1 MKNLDQLLLNF
12 KNNKNFNYED
22 FFVSK
27 SNYFAFQLIEKWPK
41 WEKNILNIYGEKFSG
56 KTHLSNI
63 FLSKNK
69 GLKIKESEIDETVYK
84 KFKLYENII
93 IDDFKN
99 NCDEKLMY
107 SIFNL
112 VDQSNKY
119 LIINSIGPINEIDF
133 KLNDLKSRSKN
144 CLFAKIENPDD
155 ELMFAIILKTF
166 SDRQIQIDKKLIDFI
181 IKRIDRSYGKIADFI
196 YEFKYFVIRS
206 IYSFDNKINQF
217 FIYYN
222 LTIRKIF

>member
-1 MKNLDQLLLNF
+1 MESEIKNLNQQLLNF
-12 KNNKNFNYED
+12 DLEPNYAHDD

-69 GLKIKESEIDETVYK
+69 GFKIKESEIDETIYK

-93 IDDFKN
+93 IDDFQNKCN
-99 NCDEKLMY
+99 EKLMY

-119 LIINSIGPINEIDF
+119 LIINSIDPINEIDF

-155 ELMFAIILKTF
+155 ELMFAIILKNF
-166 SDRQIQIDKKLIDFI
+166 SDRQIQVDKKLIDFI
-181 IKRIDRSYGKIADFI
+181 IKRIDRSYSKIVDFI
-196 YEFKYFVIRS
+196 YKVDELSLKKKKAI
-206 IYSFDNKINQF
+206 DLK
-217 FIYYN
+217 
-222 LTIRKIF
+222 TIKEIL